1 MNRHIFITLMLCCCS
16 SLVLSSETNDVYFTG
31 RAKFVIEQEYWNLRK
46 ADLGETA
53 DLFRPK
59 NTEQEKV
66 TRFYLLL
73 NGDTGIEKEITVWV
87 QKDSGALIS
96 WRLNTKISCSKW
108 SIDKSSFSDS
118 VRNGR
123 TLCDITLKVLNRYP
137 NGGSPTEIEF
147 TGLDW
152 IDQKKK

>member
-16 SLVLSSETNDVYFTG
+16 SLVLSSETNNVYFTG
-31 RAKFVIEQEYWNLRK
+31 RAKFVTEQEYWNLRK

-59 NTEQEKV
+59 RTGQEKE

-73 NGDTGIEKEITVWV
+73 NGDTGIEKEIAVWV

-96 WRLNTKISCSKW
+96 WMLNTKISCRKW

-123 TLCDITLKVLNRYP
+123 TLCDITLNVLDP
-137 NGGSPTEIEF
+137 DGGSPTEIEF
-147 TGLDW
+147 TRLEW
-152 IDQKKK
+152 IDQRNK